1 MGDILSGTP
10 IEAMPGTMSVR
21 NDARYRPVGPP
32 SLNGADRPMTLSK
45 TFSLMVVP
53 ALILAGSMPAR
64 ASEEAKPTPPPVAS
78 GRPPLAGTQ
87 APGKAAT
94 QAVTDPMAVPPSERA
109 PGAGTTP
116 REGGTAPSDV
126 RR

>member
-1 MGDILSGTP
+1 MRLSK
-10 IEAMPGTMSVR
+10 M
-21 NDARYRPVGPP
+21 P
-32 SLNGADRPMTLSK
+32 SL
-45 TFSLMVVP
+45 FVVP
-53 ALILAGSMPAR
+53 ALMLAGSVAPS
-64 ASEEAKPTPPPVAS
+64 ASEEAKPSPPPVAS
-78 GRPPLAGTQ
+78 GRPPLAGAA

-109 PGAGTTP
+109 PSAGTTP